1 MKSQQNVIELV
12 TRPNVDRRYATSTLA
27 QREARDAKKA
37 RAYGIPFSLRE
48 IIDSSME
55 KFNDLVSNSGLTD
68 QQMTLCRDIRRRG
81 KNKVGRHKSTSTG
94 IMKWQGLRLEGQCLK
109 SLL

>member
-1 MKSQQNVIELV
+1 M
-12 TRPNVDRRYATSTLA
+12 A

-81 KNKVGRHKSTSTG
+81 KNKVGRP
-94 IMKWQGLRLEGQCLK
+94 K
-109 SLL
+109 SLLVQAL